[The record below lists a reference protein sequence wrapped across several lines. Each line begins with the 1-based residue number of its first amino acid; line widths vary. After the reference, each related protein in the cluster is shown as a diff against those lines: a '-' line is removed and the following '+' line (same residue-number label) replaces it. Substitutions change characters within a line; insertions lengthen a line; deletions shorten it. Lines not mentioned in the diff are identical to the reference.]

1 MFIRQKSGLLLTCF
15 IWMVVLP
22 SGLRSESPANA
33 NCLFGGGSCTSS
45 SSSSSSTFVSEVLGW
60 NSDLV
65 NDSTLVLLAFSAA
78 LALLLTIIV
87 VCCYAKSCP
96 CHGNCERGWKNYWPY
111 YYTFLMLLFLSLP
124 AGNKSIFY
132 DVASRADISFL
143 RSIRFDQSERSELS
157 KYQSN
162 SITRQVTFHRTNI
175 VGKCQMRYFE

>member
-1 MFIRQKSGLLLTCF
+1 MTHPGLKLKWKLHAIIRMFIRQKSGLLLTCF

-96 CHGNCERGWKNYWPY
+96 CHGNCERGWKNY
-111 YYTFLMLLFLSLP
+111 
-124 AGNKSIFY
+124 
-132 DVASRADISFL
+132 
-143 RSIRFDQSERSELS
+143 
-157 KYQSN
+157 
-162 SITRQVTFHRTNI
+162 
-175 VGKCQMRYFE
+175 

>member
-15 IWMVVLP
+15 IWVVVVP
-22 SGLRSESPANA
+22 SGGQSESPANA

-45 SSSSSSTFVSEVLGW
+45 SSSSSDSSFVSGVLGW

-65 NDSTLVLLAFSAA
+65 NDSTLVLLAFSLA

-111 YYTFLMLLFLSLP
+111 YYNFWCFFGCFYYPQEINPFFMMLL
-124 AGNKSIFY
+124 
-132 DVASRADISFL
+132 RADISFL
-143 RSIRFDQSERSELS
+143 RSIRFDQSELRPKEFGILNNTVDSLF
-157 KYQSN
+157 N
-162 SITRQVTFHRTNI
+162 TRALIRNCALI
-175 VGKCQMRYFE
+175 RI

>member
-132 DVASRADISFL
+132 DVAQELWYFLSTVDKIWSKRAKRAPKISAKQYYQTGNFL
-143 RSIRFDQSERSELS
+143 
-157 KYQSN
+157 
-162 SITRQVTFHRTNI
+162 
-175 VGKCQMRYFE
+175 